1 MAFELFTKNKNHH
14 ILYSLL
20 NRKWAYISYIPEVY
34 YKKKDLHYM
43 LSHQNKREALII
55 GEIFHRLGYNVKVAL
70 FNDSKE
76 CDDRKYDIIF
86 GLEPNFITMCKKNPK
101 ALKIYYAT
109 GAYWEHQIASVITQT
124 DLFNKTHNTH
134 LQYSRLVKPHNSCEI
149 ADTIFQIGSSFTIK
163 TYPQK
168 LQQKIK
174 IINQS
179 SNFTGLCNLE
189 KKLETTS
196 NTEFIWFGS
205 DGSILKGL
213 DIVIEYFMQNTQL
226 KLHIVGPID
235 PDFKDYFQPRTK
247 KYTNIIWYGFL
258 HTYSEE
264 FMNIAYKASFNIFPS
279 GSEGCPGSVITL
291 MQMGVIPIVSPCA
304 AFDKIEEY
312 GYLLPNL
319 SIKAID
325 KAMQWSRALSP
336 TQTQE
341 LIIKNISY
349 SKQKWNIQQFEYEFH
364 NLLKSEITNHTK

>member
-258 HTYSEE
+258 HTY
-264 FMNIAYKASFNIFPS
+264 
-279 GSEGCPGSVITL
+279 
-291 MQMGVIPIVSPCA
+291 
-304 AFDKIEEY
+304 
-312 GYLLPNL
+312 
-319 SIKAID
+319 
-325 KAMQWSRALSP
+325 
-336 TQTQE
+336 
-341 LIIKNISY
+341 
-349 SKQKWNIQQFEYEFH
+349 
-364 NLLKSEITNHTK
+364 